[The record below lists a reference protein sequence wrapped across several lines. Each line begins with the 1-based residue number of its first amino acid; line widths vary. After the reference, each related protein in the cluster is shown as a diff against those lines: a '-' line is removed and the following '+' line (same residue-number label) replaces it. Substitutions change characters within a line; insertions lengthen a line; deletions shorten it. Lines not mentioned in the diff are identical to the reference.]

1 MALNSLRKLIF
12 SVFALIFFFGKVS
25 AQDSE
30 SVAEQKN
37 HSIFLTFGP
46 LLMLNT
52 DNTSNGAPSPI
63 LYSFGG
69 GADFYFYDDFFAEPR
84 LSFFTNYYLFDG
96 ENAQPAEIENRTAS
110 ALSFMLDLTAGRRFE
125 FGKHTL
131 LASGG
136 AGILARF
143 AFLAGDVDSSD
154 SGTTNGSTAGDD
166 VSSINSWF
174 WSNLNFFY
182 PQLNLC
188 YLYKITD
195 ALKIGCDFR
204 AYIPLSSILSQN
216 GLDGMIFSLAAKLC
230 F

>member
-1 MALNSLRKLIF
+1 MTLNSLRKFIF
-12 SVFALIFFFGKVS
+12 SVFALIFFFGKLC

-30 SVAEQKN
+30 HAVQQKDY
-37 HSIFLTFGP
+37 SIFLTFGP

-52 DNTSNGAPSPI
+52 DNTSEGAPSPI
-63 LYSFGG
+63 VYSFGG
-69 GADFYFYDDFFAEPR
+69 GADFYFYDDFFVEPR

-96 ENAQPAEIENRTAS
+96 KNAQPAEIENRTANS
-110 ALSFMLDLTAGRRFE
+110 LSFMLDFTAGRRFE

-136 AGILARF
+136 VGLLCRF
-143 AFLAGDVDSSD
+143 AFLADGVDSAD
-154 SGTTNGSTAGDD
+154 TGTVDGSTAGDD

-174 WSNLNFFY
+174 WSDLNFFY

-188 YLYKITD
+188 YLYEITE
-195 ALKIGCDFR
+195 AIKIGCDFR
-204 AYIPLSSILSQN
+204 TYLPLSSILSQN
-216 GLDGMIFSLAAKLC
+216 GLDGMIFSLAAKVC